1 MKETKENSFFYS
13 NVNSDYVRKE
23 FLEEVIELSKEKAQ
37 HIYLINRPLSEKRY
51 DYTVDKVLILLSPGY
66 KMYFIGLDI
75 DKADTQ
81 AVENFEEMY
90 EDFIEDLGHI
100 ADKYEY
106 TDIIS
111 RPRKWKKFIEPKI
124 ESEFFEDI
132 DEANT
137 VKEFLENNTL
147 NNDKEKRTVKL
158 LISLLTGSINSV
170 EKIGERPPESILEKV
185 KKNIILFDGD
195 QTRFIFDEN
204 YQDDVIKIQG
214 LAGTGKTE
222 LLLHRLKE
230 IYVSQ
235 KDLKVAFTCQSK
247 TLANILKER
256 VTEFFNFMKV
266 EEQIEWGKRLWVM
279 HAWGSATDRFNVG
292 VYGMICRKFQLP
304 FFNSGDGSF
313 AWACKKTLQYIEEH
327 NIEMAPLFDYM
338 LIDEGQDFTEE
349 FFKLCSLV
357 TRHRVFIAGD
367 IFQDIFGI
375 QKVESQPHYLLNK
388 CYRTDPRTLMFAHG
402 LGLALFENPSLR
414 FLKDREW
421 EACGYNYTKSQEDY
435 ILRREPVNRFED
447 ISAEH
452 MPTSIEITP
461 YDEYSVESIIQKIRD
476 LKDSYDDLEA
486 EDIVIIFPNQWVNY
500 KKLDEIEVL
509 IYKEF
514 KWKSNVL
521 HNTKS
526 ISKGKINIA
535 NKNNIKGLEF
545 PFVICVVDYEV
556 TRDLKNRN
564 TLYMSLTRSFL
575 SSYLLIQNENNQ
587 ELIKNLERG
596 LKEIN
601 ATYQMT
607 VPEPDEET
615 KKQQQAII
623 AEYNKPVK
631 NQLAILTEIFEEL
644 GVTNRKEMQFLRKL
658 VSAYMSNE
666 TNKDKLKAYLIMARS
681 GDTNET
687 N

>member
-1 MKETKENSFFYS
+1 MQETKKNSFFYS
-13 NVNSDYVRKE
+13 NVSSDYVRKE
-23 FLEEVIELSKEKAQ
+23 FLEEIIELSKEKAQ
-37 HIYLINRPLSEKRY
+37 HIYLINRPLSEKKY

-75 DKADTQ
+75 DKKDPE
-81 AVENFEEMY
+81 AVENFEEIY

-132 DEANT
+132 EEAKT
-137 VKEFLENNTL
+137 LKEFFENNTL
-147 NNDKEKRTVKL
+147 KDKKESRTVKL

-170 EKIGERPPESILEKV
+170 EKIGEKAPESILEKV
-185 KKNIILFDGD
+185 KKNIVLFDGD
-195 QTRFIFDEN
+195 QTRFIFDEDYKDN
-204 YQDDVIKIQG
+204 VIKIQG

-235 KDLKVAFTCQSK
+235 KDLKIAFTCQSK
-247 TLANILKER
+247 TLANILTKR

-279 HAWGSATDRFNVG
+279 HAWGSATDRFNLG
-292 VYGMICRKFQLP
+292 AYGMICRKFQLP
-304 FFNSGDGSF
+304 FFTPSDGSF

-327 NIEMAPLFDYM
+327 NIKIDPLFDYM
-338 LIDEGQDFTEE
+338 LIDEGQDFTED

-357 TRHRVFIAGD
+357 TSKRVFIAGD

-414 FLKDREW
+414 FLKDNEW
-421 EACGYNYTKSQEDY
+421 EACGYKYVKSQKNY
-435 ILRREPVNRFED
+435 ILQREPVNRFED
-447 ISAEH
+447 ISAEQ

-461 YDEYSVESIIQKIRD
+461 YNEYSADSIVEKIHE
-476 LKDSYDDLEA
+476 LKKDYDDLEA
-486 EDIVIIFPNQWVNY
+486 EDIVIIFPNQWVKY
-500 KKLDEIEVL
+500 KKFDELEVL
-509 IYKEF
+509 LYKEF
-514 KWKSNVL
+514 NWESNIL
-521 HNTKS
+521 HNTKG

-575 SSYLLIQNENNQ
+575 SSYLIIQNENNK
-587 ELIKNLERG
+587 ELIQNLENG

-601 ATYQMT
+601 SNYQMT
-607 VPEPDEET
+607 VPEPDEKT
-615 KKQQQAII
+615 KERQQAII

-631 NQLAILTEIFEEL
+631 NQLSILTEIFEEL
-644 GVTNRKEMQFLRKL
+644 GISNRNERQFLRQL
-658 VSAYMSNE
+658 VSAYKPDE
-666 TNKDKLKAYLIMARS
+666 TNKDELKAYLIMTRS
-681 GDTNET
+681 GDNNET
-687 N
+687 S